1 MKKILI
7 FCLLLSPV
15 FLFSLFGGTE
25 DVRFDQPALITS
37 AGQAAEV
44 QLANV
49 LARRAGLTATF
60 NKTAEAADLEGHKTL
75 ILVLGA
81 SLKGLGAAGID
92 VGQENKRVENLLAAA
107 DKQALPILCLHL
119 GGEARRGGLSDQM
132 IKTCLPHAT
141 AVLVVKDG
149 NKDGLFTTI
158 CRDHNIP
165 LIEVEK
171 TVHALEP
178 LKDYFRQ
185 DRRP

>member
-1 MKKILI
+1 MKKYLIL
-7 FCLLLSPV
+7 CLLLSPV
-15 FLFSLFGGTE
+15 VFSSLLGTAE

-44 QLANV
+44 HLANV
-49 LARRAGLTATF
+49 LFKRAGLTATL

-75 ILVLGA
+75 ILVLGV

-92 VGQENKRVENLLAAA
+92 AGHEKKRVESLLLAA
-107 DKQALPILCLHL
+107 DEQSIPILCLHL
-119 GGEARRGGLSDQM
+119 GGEARRGDLSDQM
-132 IKTCLPHAT
+132 IKTCLPHAA

-149 NKDGLFTTI
+149 NKDGLFTAI
-158 CRDHNIP
+158 CRNHNIP

-171 TVHALEP
+171 TVYALEP
-178 LKDYFRQ
+178 LKNYFRQ